1 MANALAITHCKFSPH
16 CFQGSISSLLI
27 PDPKLSGRHSVF
39 ERCLWSSVSSNSTIA
54 GSPAQQVNWKW
65 RAPGRNLN
73 LRHQGHMGMGVKA
86 EAVEVGGYGGT
97 GEGGSGGGGPHG
109 NGNGGEGGYD
119 GKMNNSD
126 NGCFLSWYLMLL
138 EKYPVTT
145 KAVTSALLTFF
156 GDLFC
161 QLVIDK
167 SPKLDVKRLS
177 MFTLL
182 GLVLVGPT
190 LHFWYL
196 SLSKLISGSGAYSA
210 GLRLLLDQFLF
221 SPLFIGV
228 FFASLLTLEGR
239 PSEILPKLQ
248 QDWFASV
255 LANWKLWIP
264 FQFVNFLVVPQQLQ
278 VLVANVIALA
288 WNVYLSFASHK
299 NVVPTESSGS

>member
-1 MANALAITHCKFSPH
+1 MANTMAIIHHKLPLH
-16 CFQGSISSLLI
+16 CFEGPTQSLLI
-27 PDPKLSGRHSVF
+27 PNPKLSSRHSVF
-39 ERCLWSSVSSNSTIA
+39 GRRLRASVSSNSNNA
-54 GSPAQQVNWKW
+54 GLPAHQVQWKW
-65 RAPGRNLN
+65 RSPGRNLN
-73 LRHQGHMGMGVKA
+73 LKHQGHMHMGAKVDD
-86 EAVEVGGYGGT
+86 VEGGGYGGT

-119 GKMNNSD
+119 GKMD
-126 NGCFLSWYLMLL
+126 NDGSGGLLSWYLMLL
-138 EKYPVTT
+138 EKYPVIT

-161 QLVIDK
+161 QLAIEK
-167 SPKLDVKRLS
+167 SPKLDAKRLS

-196 SLSKLISGSGAYSA
+196 SLSKLVSGSGAFNA
-210 GLRLLLDQFLF
+210 GFRLLLDQFLF

-239 PSEILPKLQ
+239 SSEILPKLK
-248 QDWFASV
+248 QDWVAAV

-264 FQFVNFLVVPQQLQ
+264 FQFLNFLFVPQQLQ

-288 WNVYLSFASHK
+288 WNVYLSFASHR
-299 NVVPTESSGS
+299 NVAHTNSSGS